1 MSNEVM
7 IYAVSFGGIG
17 FGIGTVVIYYYCQLI
32 GIIEKRMRGKKHGKS
47 KFCTN

>member
-1 MSNEVM
+1 MNEIL
-7 IYAVSFGGIG
+7 IYGTIFGGIG
-17 FGIGTVVIYYYCQLI
+17 VGIGSCVIYYYCQLI